1 VHTCVHLDDNM
12 DIRHTA
18 KKGKYMDTL
27 ERFHV
32 YRITKQI
39 TQLIEAYT
47 DIINPIFNMLM

>member
-1 VHTCVHLDDNM
+1 MHTCVHLDDNM